1 MTLAIVEGAPTSPA
15 GAAPVAPFTAV
26 FHTQDN
32 GAIGLFGNTVETC
45 PISASTC
52 LAARNGSATNGDLN
66 TLDNNDYNMT
76 FINIDPGPGIV
87 DSSSADVTLPAG
99 STVLFAGLYWG
110 GRQFAGTGGAN
121 ATLPLNTMLL
131 KGPGQTTYQT
141 VTAATTV
148 QIPQSTD
155 ATGPYQSYANVTS
168 IVSAAGPGTWFGA
181 NVAASTGADRYGG
194 WTLVVAYRNP
204 GLPLRDLTVFNGF
217 DSIGG
222 SNSDTITISGFL
234 APFTGPVRT
243 TVGIVAYEGDAGITG
258 DALKLNSTAL
268 TTALRPANNFFDG
281 AISNLGVNV
290 TARNPPGANAATQG
304 SYVNNFG
311 FDVATVDASGIIAN
325 GATSA
330 TATFS
335 TSGDQYYP
343 GVLTT
348 AIDLF
353 APSFPPVTKTVVDLS
368 GHNPAQVGDKLEYTI
383 D

>member
-1 MTLAIVEGAPTSPA
+1 M
-15 GAAPVAPFTAV
+15 
-26 FHTQDN
+26 
-32 GAIGLFGNTVETC
+32 
-45 PISASTC
+45 
-52 LAARNGSATNGDLN
+52 
-66 TLDNNDYNMT
+66 
-76 FINIDPGPGIV
+76 
-87 DSSSADVTLPAG
+87 
-99 STVLFAGLYWG
+99 
-110 GRQFAGTGGAN
+110 
-121 ATLPLNTMLL
+121 
-131 KGPGQTTYQT
+131 
-141 VTAATTV
+141 
-148 QIPQSTD
+148 
-155 ATGPYQSYANVTS
+155 
-168 IVSAAGPGTWFGA
+168 
-181 NVAASTGADRYGG
+181 
-194 WTLVVAYRNP
+194 AYRNP

-268 TTALRPANNFFDG
+268 TTAVRPANNFFDS
-281 AISNLGVNV
+281 AISTLGVNV
-290 TARNPPGANAATQG
+290 TARNPPGTNAATQG
-304 SYVNNFG
+304 SYANNFG

-368 GHNPAQVGDKLEYTI
+368 GHNPAQVGDKLEYTVDETNTGGDPAVATQI
-383 D
+383 QDQVPPNTTYVPNSLAVVIGAGAGAKDRPVGGRHGRVQLRH